1 MEKRIKPAITS
12 PQYLVDTDVT
22 FAQVDDWFG
31 HTSMDLKLDI
41 IYPENPGHPYP
52 CIVWICGGGWKQM
65 DKSAHLYY
73 LSYLA
78 SKGFVVAS
86 LQYRTSNLARF
97 PAQLEDIKA
106 GIRFLK
112 SRSKRYNIDTNKFGI
127 MGESAGGHLAAMAG
141 LTGKITEFDKGD
153 HMEFSSAVQAVC
165 TWYLPSK
172 LDKVQSRDSEYS
184 PETETEQ
191 EELEEF
197 IYGQSSSESLLIG
210 KNARL
215 CRDLAAAASPVN
227 YVTKEA
233 PPFLIFHGTRDSI
246 VPYSQSKLMYDLLQE
261 KGINAD
267 FISVEGADHADLH
280 FFQKETWDLIVE
292 FFTGI
297 FI

>member
-1 MEKRIKPAITS
+1 MEKIIKPEIKS
-12 PQYLVDTDVT
+12 PQFLVDTDVT
-22 FAQVDDWFG
+22 FAQVDNWFG

-41 IYPENPGHPYP
+41 IYPEKPRHLYP

-73 LSYLA
+73 LAYLA

-86 LQYRTSNLARF
+86 LQYRTSNFAQF

-112 SRSKRYNIDTNKFGI
+112 AKSKRYNIDTTKFGI

-141 LTGKITEFDKGD
+141 LTGNNREFDKGD
-153 HMEFSSAVQAVC
+153 YLDFSSEVQAVC

-172 LDKVQSRDSEYS
+172 LDDVPPPEFVYN
-184 PETETEQ
+184 PETDAKYG
-191 EELEEF
+191 ELKEF

-210 KNARL
+210 KNAQL
-215 CRDLAAAASPVN
+215 CREQAVAASPVS

-233 PPFLIFHGTRDSI
+233 PPFLIFHGTKDSI
-246 VPYSQSKLMYDLLQE
+246 VPFSQSKLMYELLLE
-261 KGINAD
+261 KNVPAD
-267 FISVEGADHADLH
+267 FVIVDGADHADLH

-292 FFTGI
+292 FFCKNLD
-297 FI
+297 